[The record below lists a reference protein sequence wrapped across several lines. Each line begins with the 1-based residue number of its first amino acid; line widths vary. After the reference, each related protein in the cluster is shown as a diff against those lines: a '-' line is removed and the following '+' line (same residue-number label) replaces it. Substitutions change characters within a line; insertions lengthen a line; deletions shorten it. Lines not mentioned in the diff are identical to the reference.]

1 MAKKATTTKEN
12 PVEEKSIDMT
22 PEMEE
27 LKKQVDGLKLE
38 NEELTKATKEW
49 KEKYEELLAEEP
61 EFTPEPYLVVIPF
74 KAGEAQGNE
83 LMLAIRGWMKHF
95 KEQFRIVVV
104 GDVEDLELPGLEG
117 DCLEIMLIPH
127 ECKTD
132 NPPLDIVSKLL
143 SVVEECPEVENIILT
158 NDDIYPVNDFDVTEV
173 KMLKADGLLTSNK
186 KCGELYALNRGK
198 TLKMLQ
204 EKKLPV
210 FDYGSHLPMFFEVEK
225 LLDVIEKYDLRKEAM
240 LLSSLYFNTVF
251 PSRIPMMLDMSRDHL
266 KVIVGRKNANLRLLR
281 EYIPKKVFVN
291 NSVSGWSEELEKI
304 ISEFV

>member
-12 PVEEKSIDMT
+12 PVEEKSIGIT

-27 LKKQVDGLKLE
+27 LKKQVENLKSV
-38 NEELTKATKEW
+38 NAKLTESIKEW
-49 KEKYEELLAEEP
+49 KDKYEELLAEEP

-83 LMLAIRGWMKHF
+83 LMLAMRGWMKHF

-104 GDVEDLELPGLEG
+104 GDVGDLELPGLEG
-117 DCLEIMLIPH
+117 DCLEIMVIPH
-127 ECKTD
+127 ECKTE

-173 KMLKADGLLTSNK
+173 KMLKADGLLTSN
-186 KCGELYALNRGK
+186 RGK

-210 FDYGSHLPMFFEVEK
+210 FDYGTHLPMFFEVEK
-225 LLDVIEKYDLRKEAM
+225 LLDVIEKYDLKKEAM

-251 PSRIPMMLDMSRDHL
+251 PGRIPMMLDMSRDHL

-291 NSVSGWSEELEKI
+291 NSVSGWSEDLEKI